1 MRLARRQ
8 TVREFLRDAAVLRRA
23 LVWLIVPALLFL
35 SSLGSRTDA
44 TPAASDPEPRYRTPT
59 DIKISADG
67 RSLFVVC
74 EGDDSLLVVKVPE
87 GKIVGEV
94 KVGRVP
100 KSVAVSPDGRTLYV
114 SNAWSDTV
122 SEVDTETLQ
131 VRRTLPTGWGPIGLS
146 TDASGRILYVANSI
160 SNDVSVIDLA
170 SGTEIK
176 RLAAGR
182 SPHDLLL
189 SRDGKRV
196 YVANLLPLLAP
207 PNLPPR
213 AEVTIIDTATQQV
226 RERRVVPGATT
237 LRQLAESPDGQ
248 WVLVP
253 LLRPK
258 NLNPL
263 VQVEQGW
270 VVTHGFA
277 LLQSRGEP
285 RVLQLL
291 LDEVDAYYA
300 DPFGAAFTPDGRAV
314 FISSSGAG
322 TLSVI
327 DLPGLMDL
335 LRDVP
340 GHGGESL
347 ANRLD
352 LSPRFIRK
360 RLPTGDDPRAV
371 VASPDGRFVYVAN
384 RLSDSI
390 SVVDTTSA
398 EVTKAIDLGGP
409 RELTTLRRGERL
421 FRDASFCYQGQF
433 SCATCHPDDHIDGLS
448 WDLEP
453 DGLGLNRVDNRTLR
467 GIAETDP
474 FKWSGKNPDLETQ
487 CGPRI
492 ARFFFRSEG
501 FNPEQLAALVA
512 FLKSI
517 PLHPNRYLSA
527 DGRLTPAQRRGQA
540 IFEAQCSSCHPGP
553 YFTGHSIR
561 PFGVPGPYDTATAFD
576 VPQLNRIYESAPYLH
591 DGRALSLEE
600 IWTVFNADDTHGA
613 TNNLGKD
620 QLNDLIEYLKVL

>member
-1 MRLARRQ
+1 MMLARRR
-8 TVREFLRDAAVLRRA
+8 TARGLLGKATVLRR
-23 LVWLIVPALLFL
+23 VVVGLIFPGLLL
-35 SSLGSRTDA
+35 AAGLGSRTDA
-44 TPAASDPEPRYRTPT
+44 IPAASDPELRYRTPT
-59 DIKISADG
+59 DMKISTDG
-67 RSLFVVC
+67 RRLFVVC
-74 EGDDSLLVVKVPE
+74 EGDDSLLVVEVPE

-114 SNAWSDTV
+114 SNEWSDTV
-122 SEVDTETLQ
+122 SEVDSETLQ

-160 SNDVSVIDLA
+160 GNDVSLIDVG
-170 SGTEIK
+170 SGTEIR

-182 SPHDLLL
+182 SPHYLLL
-189 SRDGKRV
+189 SRDGQRV
-196 YVANLLPLLAP
+196 YVANLLPTLAP
-207 PNLPPR
+207 ADLPPR
-213 AEVTIIDTATQQV
+213 AEVTIIDTATLQV
-226 RERRVVPGATT
+226 VERRVIPNAIT
-237 LRQLAESPDGQ
+237 LRQLAESPDGD
-248 WVLVP
+248 WVLLP

-277 LLQSRGEP
+277 LLRTVGEP
-285 RVLQLL
+285 RVVQFL
-291 LDEVDAYYA
+291 LDEIDAYYA
-300 DPFGAAFTPDGRAV
+300 DPFGVAFAPDGRTA
-314 FISSSGAG
+314 FISSSSAG

-327 DLPGLMDL
+327 DFPRLMDL

-340 GHGGESL
+340 SDAIEGLG
-347 ANRLD
+347 NRLD
-352 LSPRFIRK
+352 LSPRFIRT
-360 RLPTGDDPRAV
+360 RLHTGDDPRAV
-371 VASPDGRFVYVAN
+371 AASPDGRFVYVAN

-390 SVVDTTSA
+390 SVVDTTQA
-398 EVTKAIDLGGP
+398 EVTKTIDLGGP
-409 RELTTLRRGERL
+409 RALTTLRRGERL
-421 FRDASFCYQGQF
+421 FHDASFCYQGQF
-433 SCATCHPDDHIDGLS
+433 SCATCHPDDHIDGLA

-453 DGLGLNRVDNRTLR
+453 DGLGWNRVDNRTLR

-501 FNPEQLAALVA
+501 FNPEQLADLVA

-517 PLHPNRYLSA
+517 PLPPNRYLSP
-527 DGRLTPAQRRGQA
+527 DGRLTPAQKRGQA
-540 IFEAQCSSCHPGP
+540 IFEVQCRSCHPGP

-561 PFGVPGPYDTATAFD
+561 PFGVPGPYDTVTAFD

-591 DGRALSLEE
+591 NGRALSLEE
-600 IWTVFNADDTHGA
+600 IWTVFNASDTHGV

-620 QLNDLIEYLKVL
+620 QLNDLIEYLKTL